1 MGPNSEEVLSPL
13 NSDIGD
19 PVNGS
24 FYFGEG
30 EGGLRAINLQIY
42 PHEEVEV
49 QEIFIIRLSVVKGET
64 EVDPKASNITLI
76 VSHYWF
82 SFFWDVCWYW
92 YLSCKAFKN

>member
-24 FYFGEG
+24 FYFGEE
-30 EGGLRAINLQIY
+30 EGGLRTINLQIH

-49 QEIFIIRLSVVKGET
+49 QEIFIIRLSLMKGEA
-64 EVDPKASNITLI
+64 ELDPKANSITLI
-76 VSHYWF
+76 VSIAF
-82 SFFWDVCWYW
+82 
-92 YLSCKAFKN
+92 LSPEISVIGIYPAKL

>member
-30 EGGLRAINLQIY
+30 EGGLRAISLLIY
-42 PHEEVEV
+42 PHEDVEV
-49 QEIFIIRLSVVKGET
+49 QEAFIIRLNLMKGET
-64 EVDPKASNITLI
+64 EIDPKAKTITLI
-76 VSHYWF
+76 VSHYCF
-82 SFFWDVCWYW
+82 SFF
-92 YLSCKAFKN
+92 

>member
-13 NSDIGD
+13 NSDISD

-30 EGGLRAINLQIY
+30 EGGLRVINLQIY

-49 QEIFIIRLSVVKGET
+49 EEIFVIRLSLMKGET
-64 EVDPKASNITLI
+64 EIDPKANNITLI
-76 VSHYWF
+76 VSHYCF
-82 SFFWDVCWYW
+82 AFF
-92 YLSCKAFKN
+92 